1 MKNSRRSPE
10 VVIEAVDQRFGMEW
24 LDGLKVR
31 ARLRARPVRQARMK
45 RRWMMARCEKR
56 VTRRRRRSEARC

>member
-1 MKNSRRSPE
+1 M
-10 VVIEAVDQRFGMEW
+10 EALDQRFGMEEFG
-24 LDGLKVR
+24 GLKVR
-31 ARLRARPVRQARMK
+31 ARLRARPARQARMK